1 MNGRKVTLTEVVRA
15 QVALLFGRFRPAGGL
30 SPEEQT
36 AVRTERVEFT
46 DRLVA
51 LVRAIDANEAAVVQE
66 VRRITRDL
74 YNAPDAKM
82 PSVEGI
88 AGRVKAAF
96 QVRERPTCFG
106 CDAMGGVY
114 EHAGDT
120 AILYPK
126 RPGEV
131 QWGRH
136 GWLCLR
142 HHTTLNWYLEREARR
157 RNLPGVGGAPRIF
170 DYPPP
175 PTILPHGAPHA
186 SPPADDPLWTSWTD
200 GPKMGPT
207 ARWAVEQVLKV
218 EGWRVGET
226 ETPLLADVPAP
237 ARGASQPWDL

>member
-1 MNGRKVTLTEVVRA
+1 MIGRKVTLTEVVRA

-74 YNAPDAKM
+74 YNTPDARM

-96 QVRERPTCFG
+96 QARERPVCFG
-106 CDAMGGVY
+106 CSAMGGVY

-120 AILYPK
+120 AILYGK
-126 RPGEV
+126 RMGEV
-131 QWGRH
+131 EWGRA

-142 HHTTLNWYLEREARR
+142 HHVTLNWYLEREARR

-175 PTILPHGAPHA
+175 ATILPHGALGCA
-186 SPPADDPLWTSWTD
+186 PPDDDPGWTSWTD
-200 GPKMGPT
+200 GAKMGPT
-207 ARWAVEQVLKV
+207 ARWAVEQVLKM

-226 ETPLLADVPAP
+226 ETPLLTDVPSP
-237 ARGASQPWDL
+237 ERGAANPWDL